1 MQEPPVQQTQDVT
14 GFDAS
19 VRAALQPELEI
30 LRPLGTGS
38 SGRVYLAR
46 EPALQR
52 LVAVKVLKPEL
63 AADDVLR
70 RRFEREAQSA
80 ARVSHPHVTG
90 IYRVGR
96 LNGDLPYMVQEYV
109 DGRTVAEALA
119 ASGPLALEDARAL
132 LASVAA
138 ALAAVHDRGIVHRD
152 VRAENVYLEHRTG
165 RAVLGDFG
173 IAALAEA
180 GAANAMKLTVAGQ
193 RLGATGCMSPEH
205 VRGEECTVQSDV
217 YALGILGYDVLAGRG
232 PYDVKGEAQLLAA
245 HLQAAPTPLTRLR
258 ADADSR
264 VADLLQR
271 CLAKDPRHRPLA
283 RDVAAALEQLRPGAA
298 GPAGEQD
305 AFGQFLQEL
314 KRRRVYHVL
323 VAYGTFAGFVVA
335 FGEQVIQAFDVSQR
349 THQILIISVLAGFP
363 LSLVLS
369 WIYDAGPGGIRRTRT
384 AVPQS
389 GRARAVMWGALAA
402 SALSAVLLGWLVLR
416 PGGP

>member
-1 MQEPPVQQTQDVT
+1 VQQTQDVT
-14 GFDAS
+14 GFDTD
-19 VRAALQPELEI
+19 VRAALQPELEV
-30 LRPLGTGS
+30 LRPLGSGS
-38 SGRVYLAR
+38 SARVYLAR

-63 AADDVLR
+63 AADNVLR

-90 IYRVGR
+90 IYRIGR
-96 LNGDLPYMVQEYV
+96 LAGDLPYMVQEYV

-119 ASGPLALEDARAL
+119 AGGPLAGEDARAL

-180 GAANAMKLTVAGQ
+180 GAAHAVKLTVAGQ
-193 RLGATGCMSPEH
+193 RLGVTGCMSPEH

-217 YALGILGYDVLAGRG
+217 YALGILGYNVLAGRG
-232 PYDVKGEAQLLAA
+232 PYDVKGEAQLLVA
-245 HLQAAPTPLTRLR
+245 HLQAAPVPLTRLR
-258 ADADSR
+258 ADVDPR
-264 VADLLQR
+264 MADLLQR

-283 RDVAAALEQLRPGAA
+283 RDVAAALEQLRPGAPER
-298 GPAGEQD
+298 PAAEQD

-323 VAYGTFAGFVVA
+323 VAYATFAGFIVA
-335 FGEQVIQAFDVSQR
+335 FGEQIIQAFDVSQR
-349 THQILIISVLAGFP
+349 THQILISAILAGFP

-369 WIYDAGPGGIRRTRT
+369 WIYDAGPGGIRRTRS

-389 GRARAVMWGALAA
+389 GRARAVMWGALVA
-402 SALSAVLLGWLVLR
+402 SALFAVLLGWLVLR
-416 PGGP
+416 QGAG